1 LLLRQ
6 LNVTVEFAWLGF
18 GASAMLFL
26 GLAVWLRRIERAY
39 AWPFHTAAQ
48 FYTALGLLI
57 SAPLTTRFLLGT
69 HRLPDE
75 RLNGLAFILLQS
87 LAVVFYAA
95 SAWALRH
102 RFFAHIAAWLSFIP
116 YTLVWIAFGPPL
128 APTQF
133 AWPWTGW
140 AALLLALGFALDR
153 VQVRYAHGPYLAG
166 YVLAGFALAWS
177 VPERLTNLYTLAA
190 DIGLALVSHVLMH
203 RERHHSFDDFIRFFW
218 RKPGTVARRAA
229 RTAFLFFAAYAFPV
243 WLAQLLTY
251 HEVPLA
257 WRGLALALTAPIYIA
272 FGLALRRIKSE
283 YTWPLYSVGY
293 A

>member
-1 LLLRQ
+1 M
-6 LNVTVEFAWLGF
+6 
-18 GASAMLFL
+18 S
-26 GLAVWLRRIERAY
+26 
-39 AWPFHTAAQ
+39 
-48 FYTALGLLI
+48 
-57 SAPLTTRFLLGT
+57 
-69 HRLPDE
+69 
-75 RLNGLAFILLQS
+75 
-87 LAVVFYAA
+87 
-95 SAWALRH
+95 
-102 RFFAHIAAWLSFIP
+102 FFP
-116 YTLVWIAFGPPL
+116 YTLAWIVFGPPL

-153 VQVRYAHGPYLAG
+153 VHVRYAHGPYLAG

-190 DIGLALVSHVLMH
+190 DIGLALALHVLMH
-203 RERHHSFDDFIRFFW
+203 RERHRSFDDFIRLFW

-251 HEVPLA
+251 HDVPLA

-293 A
+293 ALTALGVMITYDDLALAIYVLALDALVYAVSAYIFRQPFWLSLSSVLVPVIGWLTLHHNEAFSAPWVSGMLIVLAC